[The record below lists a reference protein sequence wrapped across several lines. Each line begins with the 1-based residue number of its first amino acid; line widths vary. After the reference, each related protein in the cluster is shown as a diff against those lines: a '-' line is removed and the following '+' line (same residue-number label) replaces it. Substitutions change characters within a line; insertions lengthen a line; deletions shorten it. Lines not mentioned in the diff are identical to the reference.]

1 MKVLGA
7 IIAGGASTRFGSDKA
22 AALLDGCALLDHVI
36 AGMKCLVD
44 ALVIVGRDWPGLLRV
59 EDKPAPRL
67 GPLGG
72 LCGALDYAQNNGFDA
87 VLSTGCD
94 VLPVAVGLEI
104 GQVVD
109 GHYLMGMWP
118 TKLTEPLLNHLKCGS
133 DLSMRHWIDVCGVQL
148 VKADQIYYNF
158 NTPDALELYEQA
170 LGTAA

>member
-22 AALLDGCALLDHVI
+22 AALLQGRPLLDHVI
-36 AGMKCLVD
+36 AGMKSRFD
-44 ALVIVGRDWPGLLRV
+44 ALVIVGRDWPGLLQV
-59 EDKPAPRL
+59 EDKPASGL

-72 LCGALDYAQNNGFDA
+72 LCGALDYAQNHGFDA

-94 VLPVAVGLEI
+94 VLPVAAGLEI

-118 TKLTEPLLNHLKCGS
+118 TKLAKPLLAHLKSGS
-133 DLSMRHWIDVCGVQL
+133 NLSMRHWIDSCGMQL

-158 NTPDALELYEQA
+158 NTPDALASYELA

>member
-36 AGMKCLVD
+36 AGMKCHVD
-44 ALVIVGRDWPGLLRV
+44 TLVIVGRAWPGLLRV
-59 EDKPAPRL
+59 EDKPAPGL

-87 VLSTGCD
+87 VLSAGCD

-109 GHYLMGMWP
+109 GHYLMGLWP
-118 TKLTEPLLNHLKCGS
+118 TGLAGPLLAHLKNGS
-133 DLSMRHWIDVCGVQL
+133 NLSMRHWIDVCGVQL